1 MRGIRLL
8 LIVMISIS
16 LAACAGVANGGSPV
30 ANGGSPDQPVSNQPG
45 DRTPEPTAPTEERYA
60 PRPGDEQMLEGNVYI
75 DSMELLTLES
85 FPPQFRLHIT
95 GSTPTPCHQ
104 LRVAVEEPNDV
115 GKILVKIYSVSD
127 PQAICIQVL
136 APFDISIPI
145 NVGVAGTF
153 TVIANGQDLGTIE
166 VPEAN

>member
-1 MRGIRLL
+1 
-8 LIVMISIS
+8 
-16 LAACAGVANGGSPV
+16 
-30 ANGGSPDQPVSNQPG
+30 
-45 DRTPEPTAPTEERYA
+45 
-60 PRPGDEQMLEGNVYI
+60 MLEGNVYI

-153 TVIANGQDLGTIE
+153 TVIANGQDLGIYLLCWMDNLKFNHPASFKVNCCQLCPSALWYTSRTDLEIINY
-166 VPEAN
+166 PIWEARL